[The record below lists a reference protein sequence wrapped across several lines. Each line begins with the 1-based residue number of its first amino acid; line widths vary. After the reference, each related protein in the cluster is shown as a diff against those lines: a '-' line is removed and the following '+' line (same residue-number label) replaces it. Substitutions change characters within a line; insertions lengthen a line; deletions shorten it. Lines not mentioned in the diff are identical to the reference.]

1 MLEQYKEL
9 LYAVVAKIE
18 EDLFNGTEPEVL
30 AQQLKSVGLPSK
42 FVLMARIMG
51 AKAIHRALQ
60 TIAQRDMTGYRSPL
74 VGDKGFDFVKR
85 VLDNL

>member
-18 EDLFNGTEPEVL
+18 EDLYNNVEPEVL
-30 AQQLKSVGLPSK
+30 ASQLKTVGLPPK
-42 FVLMARIMG
+42 FLLMARIIG
-51 AKAIHRALQ
+51 AKAIHRTLQ